1 MSDLQVFDF
10 AATGQRVRTI
20 VEDGEPRFVAADV
33 CAVLDITNP
42 RSSLVPLDEDEKG
55 VHTADTLAARSP

>member
-1 MSDLQVFDF
+1 MITVQWLPQEETRPRGSGRSHPSAPLVESMSDLQVFDF

-33 CAVLDITNP
+33 
-42 RSSLVPLDEDEKG
+42 
-55 VHTADTLAARSP
+55 